1 MDGRRMSGNK
11 PLYVV
16 IKRAFD
22 VVFSACAVIVLFI
35 PAAVL
40 AVAIFIESPGAPIF
54 CQWRVGRW
62 GKEIRIF
69 KFRSMYRDASW
80 APEKYLTK
88 EQLAEWRRERK
99 IEDDPRITTIGRFI
113 RRTSIDELPQF
124 INVLLGDMSVVGP
137 RPVTLSETYEY
148 GSAREEILAVK
159 PGITGL
165 WQVSARNE
173 ATWESGERQKLE
185 LDYVRN
191 RSIGLD
197 VRIMLGTVW
206 AIFKETG
213 R

>member
-1 MDGRRMSGNK
+1 MNGDKS
-11 PLYVV
+11 LYVV

-22 VVFSACAVIVLFI
+22 IAFSACAVLVFLVPAIVL
-35 PAAVL
+35 AA
-40 AVAIFIESPGAPIF
+40 AISIESPGAPIF
-54 CQWRVGRW
+54 CQRRVGRQ

-80 APEKYLTK
+80 APEKYLTEK
-88 EQLAEWRRERK
+88 QLMKWRRERK
-99 IEDDPRITTIGRFI
+99 IEDDPRITPIGRFI

-137 RPVTLSETYEY
+137 RPVTLPETYEY
-148 GSAREEILAVK
+148 GSDRGEILAVR

-197 VRIMLGTVW
+197 VRIMLGTVR

-213 R
+213 Q

>member
-1 MDGRRMSGNK
+1 MNGDKS
-11 PLYVV
+11 LYVV

-22 VVFSACAVIVLFI
+22 IAFSACAVVVFLVPAIVL
-35 PAAVL
+35 AA
-40 AVAIFIESPGAPIF
+40 AISIESPGAPIF
-54 CQWRVGRW
+54 CQRRVGRR

-80 APEKYLTK
+80 APEKYLTEK
-88 EQLAEWRRERK
+88 QLMKWRRERK
-99 IEDDPRITTIGRFI
+99 IEDDPRITPIGRFI
-113 RRTSIDELPQF
+113 RRASIDELPQF

-137 RPVTLSETYEY
+137 RPVTLPETYEY
-148 GSAREEILAVK
+148 GSDRGEILAVR

-197 VRIMLGTVW
+197 VRIMLGTVR

-213 R
+213 Q

>member
-1 MDGRRMSGNK
+1 MNGDKS
-11 PLYVV
+11 LYVV

-22 VVFSACAVIVLFI
+22 IAFSACVVVVFLVPAIVL
-35 PAAVL
+35 AA
-40 AVAIFIESPGAPIF
+40 AISIESPGAPIF
-54 CQWRVGRW
+54 CQRRVGRR

-69 KFRSMYRDASW
+69 KFRSMYHDASW
-80 APEKYLTK
+80 APEKYLTEK
-88 EQLAEWRRERK
+88 QLMKWRRERK
-99 IEDDPRITTIGRFI
+99 IEDDPRITPIGRFI

-137 RPVTLSETYEY
+137 RPVTLPETYEY
-148 GSAREEILAVK
+148 GSDRGEILAVR

-197 VRIMLGTVW
+197 VRIMLGTVR

-213 R
+213 Q